1 LAHDL
6 YTDLREQLIRSP
18 ERRYDMEISVAL
30 APWTGGP
37 VDGKGATFVATI
49 RTEYLVV
56 PSTA

>member
-18 ERRYDMEISVAL
+18 ERRYDMEMSVAL
-30 APWTGGP
+30 APWAEEP
-37 VDGKGATFVATI
+37 VEGKGAMFVATI